1 MIMSLLPLQDGTLE
15 KLFLENV
22 WYAHNMTRSLVCLDR
37 SGTWPVG
44 NWNSPWLDT
53 SAQCVVWRSAVAAP
67 TCSPVEKTSKSS
79 VGIWSTTRYD
89 ERSVHAHPLLDF
101 WILLTMSICVLGHQA
116 LPRTPQCCVWFR
128 PPSNYR
134 CAGDMQQRCYCEG
147 KPTLC
152 MVAIEWMISLI
163 WRVTF
168 TGSVSVLR
176 RGFSLWKF
184 YSVICLYFQFLYSL
198 LSIMSGLLLAT
209 IRVFLSCVMF
219 SKHE

>member
-1 MIMSLLPLQDGTLE
+1 MKSTFPVSTAAFLMMMSLLPLQDGTLE

-89 ERSVHAHPLLDF
+89 ERSVHVHPLLDF

-152 MVAIEWMISLI
+152 MVAIECMNDIVDMTCYLHRFSFCSETRLLT
-163 WRVTF
+163 VE
-168 TGSVSVLR
+168 VL
-176 RGFSLWKF
+176 
-184 YSVICLYFQFLYSL
+184 
-198 LSIMSGLLLAT
+198 
-209 IRVFLSCVMF
+209 
-219 SKHE
+219 